1 MKPGGNVLGYQYAPG
16 RHADYR
22 PGSPEH
28 QAARLSA
35 FAAADPAHVDQFARV
50 SVSMWAEIAQ
60 GSESDWTAKIAQA
73 ARAWAAH
80 RGALEGV

>member
-1 MKPGGNVLGYQYAPG
+1 MAAGGHTPARAEY
-16 RHADYR
+16 
-22 PGSPEH
+22 